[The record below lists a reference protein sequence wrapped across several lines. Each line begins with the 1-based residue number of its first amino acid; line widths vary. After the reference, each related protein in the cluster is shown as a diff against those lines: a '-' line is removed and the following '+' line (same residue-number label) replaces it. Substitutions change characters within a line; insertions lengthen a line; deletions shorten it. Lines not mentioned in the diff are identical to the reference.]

1 MQCVCIKDPA
11 SRSAVTLTQVAGH
24 TLALRTSYSSVS
36 LRVDYYCH
44 CSKQRSKGIYILSVR
59 LTTALNHSMK
69 HRCLPHLPT
78 ITETLEDSD
87 TLGAPGHLAH
97 PAQSVSQS
105 PSQCS
110 QSLEEYMTSI
120 QALAR
125 PVVHPS
131 CGPVRL
137 QRTGRPQLFSKSQ
150 MKHSVSALLPRGSPR
165 AIWTSTTTGQAR
177 EQLSGRLG
185 MERECGGK
193 DPMEWLY
200 GQTHT

>member
-1 MQCVCIKDPA
+1 
-11 SRSAVTLTQVAGH
+11 
-24 TLALRTSYSSVS
+24 
-36 LRVDYYCH
+36 
-44 CSKQRSKGIYILSVR
+44 
-59 LTTALNHSMK
+59 MK
-69 HRCLPHLPT
+69 HRRLLLSLPHLPT

-137 QRTGRPQLFSKSQ
+137 QRTGRAQLFSKSQ

-165 AIWTSTTTGQAR
+165 ATRTSTTTGQAR

-193 DPMEWLY
+193 DRSRNEILHSSY
-200 GQTHT
+200 CCILNVRH